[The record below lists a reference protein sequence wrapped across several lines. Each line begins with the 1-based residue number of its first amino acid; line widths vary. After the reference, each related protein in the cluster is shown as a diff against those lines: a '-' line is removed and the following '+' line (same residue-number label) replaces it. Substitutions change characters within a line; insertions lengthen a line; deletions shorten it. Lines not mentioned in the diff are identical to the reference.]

1 MNKIVSFKYMYPAS
15 LDRMSKEA
23 YSVGELLP
31 IGISW
36 ECNGTVYS
44 KKNENGGLCATLL
57 EYGNVIG
64 IVESPYVGSF
74 NPAYILIV
82 KLNWE
87 TWDLSKP
94 EPQIYPSGD
103 MDAEEYITRRRHNET
118 TAEQMGNLY
127 ALIPQKDGL
136 LYCEGVR
143 NTSKLVE
150 QSLSGIDVFIDRLYS
165 YCSSEIYV
173 SEKVKSLF
181 AKQYGDL
188 LSFQEIQTFVADE
201 ELMQHLEKEA
211 VRKEFLK
218 QREAE
223 MTDADWKQWYQ
234 LRDSARKLIEGIS
247 MLKSETAKKKRES
260 NIIEKL
266 NSANSAYPLK
276 YENWMLN
283 YWQKEM

>member
-1 MNKIVSFKYMYPAS
+1 MNKIVSFKYMYPTS
-15 LDRMSKEA
+15 LDRMSKES

-44 KKNENGGLCATLL
+44 KKKENGGLCATLL
-57 EYGNVIG
+57 EHG
-64 IVESPYVGSF
+64 
-74 NPAYILIV
+74 
-82 KLNWE
+82 
-87 TWDLSKP
+87 
-94 EPQIYPSGD
+94 
-103 MDAEEYITRRRHNET
+103 
-118 TAEQMGNLY
+118 
-127 ALIPQKDGL
+127 
-136 LYCEGVR
+136 
-143 NTSKLVE
+143 
-150 QSLSGIDVFIDRLYS
+150 
-165 YCSSEIYV
+165 
-173 SEKVKSLF
+173 
-181 AKQYGDL
+181 
-188 LSFQEIQTFVADE
+188 IQTFVADE